1 MPGVVMMQMPRDE
14 VIEMITVWDA
24 LVPACWAVDVRSVV
38 AAAIVIRCT
47 RRRICP
53 VYGNRMLIYVAGM
66 QMMQMA
72 IVKVVG
78 MIFMNHCHM
87 AAM

>member
-1 MPGVVMMQMPRDE
+1 MIMVQMSGDQ
-14 VIEMITVWDA
+14 VIRMVAVRDA
-24 LVPACWAVDVRSVV
+24 LVAASRAVDVRSVV
-38 AAAIVIRCT
+38 AAALVIWCT
-47 RRRICP
+47 RGRIGP
-53 VYGNRMLIYVAGM
+53 VDRDRMLIDVAGM